1 MDYVLTQHAADVLA
15 KRRIPLEWVE
25 RTIRTPE
32 RVEADEVDDE
42 LEHRLAQIPEYGN
55 RVLRV
60 IVNRVTNPERVIT
73 VYFDRNMRNR
83 L

>member
-1 MDYVLTQHAADVLA
+1 LNYHLTQHARDVLA

-25 RTIRTPE
+25 RVLEHPE
-32 RVEADEVDDE
+32 RVQSDENDGD
-42 LEHRLAQIPEYGN
+42 LEHRLARIPEYGN

-60 IVNRVTNPERVIT
+60 IVNRVSIPEKIVT
-73 VYFDRNMRNR
+73 FYFDHNVRDR